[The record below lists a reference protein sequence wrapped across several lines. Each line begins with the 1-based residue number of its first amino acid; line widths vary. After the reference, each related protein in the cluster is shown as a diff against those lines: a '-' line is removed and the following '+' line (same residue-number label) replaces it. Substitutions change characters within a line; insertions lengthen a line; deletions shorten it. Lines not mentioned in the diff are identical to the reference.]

1 MIFMKER
8 KYIKLRTDMY
18 EDTKFKIIDMKPER
32 DMIHFVWTR
41 MLTLAGKVNMAGE
54 LHMSRNLPYTIETL
68 AIEFSRDKEQ
78 VKLALDVFMELE
90 MIEVTGDG
98 VYRVKNFAK
107 HQNIKVEEKV
117 KTEDKEVNVKNI
129 EAGTKEAVTNE
140 GDKKSNREEVDKESE
155 NNGVENQEGIIINE
169 DKRSLEVNNGEF
181 EKENKLSRE
190 NSNNIYQNNI
200 TIPFEKKKNKKP
212 PAKKK
217 KEEVVSVT
225 DEEVEDDEMFCFREG
240 EYILGEG
247 EKIIASWTF

>member
-1 MIFMKER
+1 MKER

>member
-1 MIFMKER
+1 MKER

-200 TIPFEKKKNKKP
+200 TIPFEKKKNKK
-212 PAKKK
+212 AGTKKK
-217 KEEVVSVT
+217 KEEVIDVT
-225 DEEVEDDEMFCFREG
+225 DEEEGKDDEIFCFKEG

-247 EKIIASWTF
+247 EQIIASWTF